1 MISRK
6 YRGYPQC
13 IISFCTIV
21 ILLNCINVSAQNNER
36 KGFILGFG
44 VGAGLNSYQF
54 DFELSGIDFMRESKV
69 AFVTDF
75 RIGYAPTD
83 QIAIYWVS
91 RGSWYNQEGVF
102 SLGGDKVFVINGMA
116 GLGGSYYLEPEA
128 PCFFV
133 NAAVGYANWFTP
145 FEDNPENNLGFG
157 VGLGG
162 GYEFSKHWSAELNL
176 TGGKPSGDDGFSVN
190 TWAAR
195 LTINYLMY

>member
-1 MISRK
+1 MEKNKFSSHRNYIASV
-6 YRGYPQC
+6 C
-13 IISFCTIV
+13 MLVAMFLSANT
-21 ILLNCINVSAQNNER
+21 SAQNNER
-36 KGFILGFG
+36 KGFILGIG

-54 DFELSGIDFMRESKV
+54 DFELSGIDFMRESTV
-69 AFVTDF
+69 SFVSDF

-133 NAAVGYANWFTP
+133 NAAIGYANWFTP

-157 VGLGG
+157 FGLGG
-162 GYEFSKHWSAELNL
+162 GYEFSKHWSTELNL
-176 TGGKPSGDDGFSVN
+176 TSGKPSGDDGFSVN